1 MSVQTFQIEGGV
13 SSLVDAAAQ
22 RLPPAPKTIEETGLD
37 STFLVELAAKVMFL
51 HGQSS
56 LADLCHELRLPASVL
71 ESLLAFMRGER
82 LVEVVRRGA
91 AEGDVHYQL
100 TDTGRSR
107 AAGFLERRGYAGAA
121 PVSLQAYC
129 DMVEA
134 QSVADVHVT
143 SEEVHRAFADQVL
156 SPRLLDQVG
165 AAMNSGRAMFLYGPA
180 GSGKT
185 YLAERLRRLMHG
197 DIVLPYAIN
206 VGSEVIQV
214 FDPIVH
220 EPVAEPAAADG
231 SFERSVVS
239 DLRWIRCRR
248 PVVLSGG
255 ELRLSMLDLDFDEA
269 TGYYQAPPHVK
280 ANNGIYVV
288 DDLGRQQV
296 AVRDLLNRWIV
307 PLDRR
312 IDYLSLRTGHK
323 FKVPFDVVVVFSTN
337 LNPSDLV
344 DEAFLRRI
352 GHKIRFAPMAEADY
366 RAVFCNVCAEYG
378 IPFSEPMFAR
388 LLRDYHAANGK
399 PLLACYPRDLLS
411 QVRDFAL
418 YEGVAP
424 TLTAEALDRAWHNY
438 FIEE

>member
-1 MSVQTFQIEGGV
+1 MSVQTTPIEVGLG
-13 SSLVDAAAQ
+13 SLVGAAAH
-22 RLPPAPKTIEETGLD
+22 RLPPAPRTIEQTGID
-37 STFLVELAAKVMFL
+37 APALVELAAKAMYL
-51 HGQSS
+51 RGQSS
-56 LADLCHELRLPASVL
+56 LAELCHQLRLPASVL
-71 ESLLAFMRGER
+71 ESLLTFMRSER
-82 LVEVVRRGA
+82 LCEVVRRGA
-91 AEGDVHYQL
+91 HEGDVHYQL
-100 TDTGRSR
+100 TDGGRER
-107 AAGFLERRGYAGAA
+107 AAGFLQRRSYAGAA

-129 DMVEA
+129 EMVES

-143 SEEVHRAFADQVL
+143 RDDVRTAFADVVI

-165 AAMNSGRAMFLYGPA
+165 AAMNSGRAMFLHGPA

-185 YLAERLRRLMHG
+185 YLAERLRRLLRG
-197 DIVLPYAIN
+197 DVVLPYAIT
-206 VGSEVIQV
+206 VGGEIVQV

-220 EPVAEPAAADG
+220 EPIGDASAPGAAGNGGIA
-231 SFERSVVS
+231 
-239 DLRWIRCRR
+239 DLRWVRCRR

-255 ELRLSMLDLDFDEA
+255 ELRLSMLDLDFDES
-269 TGYYQAPPHVK
+269 TRCYQAPPHVK
-280 ANNGIYVV
+280 ASNGIYVV

-312 IDYLSLRTGHK
+312 IDYLALRTGHK

-337 LNPSDLV
+337 LKPSDLV

-352 GHKIRFAPMAEADY
+352 GHKIRFAPLSEADY
-366 RAVFCNVCAEYG
+366 RAVFRIVCAEFG
-378 IPFSEPMFAR
+378 IPYDEPVFAQ
-388 LLRDYHAANGK
+388 LLRDHHAPSGK

-418 YEGVAP
+418 YEGSPPA
-424 TLTAEALDRAWHNY
+424 LTAEALDRAWHNY